1 MISDLFAGQWRRASL
16 VLALGCGC
24 VAKQDGTI
32 GEATGPSVTGE
43 TTGASGASASSGP
56 GETTSNSEALTG
68 TDSPTDN
75 PTLGTSNGTTGSS
88 TTGDTVAT
96 STGDTVATSTGETT
110 PNCPGGMK
118 LVQSQAEGFAAGLE
132 SCPGAGVHR
141 DEAAACQVLP
151 VVSACEPGACAGGC
165 DDFLPG
171 VCDESSPGDCACVY
185 PCSVD
190 ADCGPQA
197 ACLCGTSDD
206 FIFGTG
212 CRPASCLTDTDCG
225 AFTCGVSPS
234 ICRTG
239 EALHCR
245 TAEDEC
251 HGDDDCQPGGDRC
264 AFEAKLNHWA
274 CSTYAICG

>member
-1 MISDLFAGQWRRASL
+1 MVSDMLAERWRRVSL
-16 VLALGCGC
+16 VVVLGCGC
-24 VAKQDGTI
+24 TAKQDG
-32 GEATGPSVTGE
+32 ATGGSTGPFVTGE
-43 TTGASGASASSGP
+43 TTGTAGVSTGSGP
-56 GETTSNSEALTG
+56 GENTSS
-68 TDSPTDN
+68 TDSPTH
-75 PTLGTSNGTTGSS
+75 GSTGSS

-96 STGDTVATSTGETT
+96 STGDTT
-110 PNCPGGMK
+110 PSCPGGTK
-118 LVQSQAEGFAAGLE
+118 LVQSQAEGFASGLE
-132 SCPGAGVHR
+132 ACPGAGVHR
-141 DEAAACQVLP
+141 DAAAACQVLP
-151 VVSACEPGACAGGC
+151 AVSACEPGACAGGC

-190 ADCGPQA
+190 ADCGLQA

-212 CRPASCLTDTDCG
+212 CRPASCLTDADCG

-274 CSTYAICG
+274 CSTYAICAIAGIVTTPAIAQTTRTHS